1 MNTEDLA
8 EEDLDSM
15 LEECSTLYEAVS
27 TLWRDRRFRRLNC
40 LISNFIFFSLP
51 VFWTKVV

>member
-27 TLWRDRRFRRLNC
+27 TLWRDRRFRGLNC